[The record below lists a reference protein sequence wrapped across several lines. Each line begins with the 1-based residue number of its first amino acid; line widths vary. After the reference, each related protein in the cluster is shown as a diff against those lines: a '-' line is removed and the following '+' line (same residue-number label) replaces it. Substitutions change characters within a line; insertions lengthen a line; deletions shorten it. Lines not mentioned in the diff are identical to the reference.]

1 MWYGSNG
8 SAVATL
14 RHLTRFSFKPLK
26 PYSFELTVKK
36 PAGWS
41 WFTPYEK
48 WDKGTIWSGFWFGN
62 VPVGLRSHASSNS
75 IIIDIYSGK
84 KLSSDDIAR
93 LKNMIRQAL
102 GVDEDIRPFYKIMKR
117 SRILKCLVRHLY
129 GMREGW
135 GMNIFSSLSLAI
147 LLQMAPI
154 KRSEEMWDCLIK
166 NYGSKISFDGRTI
179 LLWPN
184 ERTIAKLEPRELA
197 SRCGLG
203 YRAKFLVK
211 MARQLLAGFPSIEEL
226 AKMSPEAAND
236 KLMELFGV
244 GEYTAG
250 FASPHPTFS
259 LDVWS
264 IKIFHPILF
273 GRRAPVKDP
282 RLAIKKASA
291 AAEKMW
297 GKWKGY
303 VLVYVL
309 NDLDYLS
316 KTFNI
321 PIK

>member
-1 MWYGSNG
+1 MP
-8 SAVATL
+8 AL
-14 RHLTRFSFKPLK
+14 RRLTRFRFNPLQ

-48 WDKGTIWSGFWFGN
+48 WEKGTIWSGFWFGK
-62 VPVGLRSHASSNS
+62 VPLGVKARASGKSV
-75 IIIDIYSGK
+75 ILDIYSGT
-84 KLSSDDIAR
+84 KLSAGDLAR
-93 LKNMIRQAL
+93 LKNMMREAL
-102 GVDEDIRPFYKIMKR
+102 GVSEDIRPFYKTMRR
-117 SRILKCLVRHLY
+117 SRILKRLARHLY

-135 GMNIFSSLSLAI
+135 GMNIFSSLTLAI

-154 KRSEEMWDCLIK
+154 KRSEEMWDCLVK
-166 NYGSKISFDGRTI
+166 TYGKKISFDGKTI

-184 ERTIAKLEPRELA
+184 ERTIAKLETRALA
-197 SRCGLG
+197 ERCRLG

-211 MARQLLAGFPSIEEL
+211 MARQLLEGFPNIEEL
-226 AKMSPEAAND
+226 AKMTPEEAND

-273 GRRAPVKDP
+273 GRRAPAKDP
-282 RLAIKKASA
+282 RSAIKKASA
-291 AAEKMW
+291 AAEKAW

>member
-1 MWYGSNG
+1 MYNILM
-8 SAVATL
+8 ADFRRLA
-14 RHLTRFSFKPLK
+14 RFSFKPLK

-48 WDKGTIWSGFWFGN
+48 WENGTIWSGFWFGKTPLG
-62 VPVGLRSHASSNS
+62 VKARSSGSS
-75 IIIDIYSGK
+75 IIIDIYASI
-84 KLSSDDIAR
+84 KLSTDDLAR
-93 LKNMIRQAL
+93 LKNMMGQAL
-102 GVDEDIRPFYKIMKR
+102 GVDEDIRPLYKMMRR
-117 SRILKCLVRHLY
+117 SRILKGLVRHLY

-154 KRSEEMWDCLIK
+154 KRSEEMWDCLIRS
-166 NYGSKISFDGRTI
+166 YGKKISFEGKTI
-179 LLWPN
+179 ILWPN
-184 ERTIAKLEPRELA
+184 ESVIAKLEPRELA
-197 SRCGLG
+197 AKCRLG

-211 MARQLLAGFPSIEEL
+211 MARQLVRGFPSIEEL
-226 AKMSPEAAND
+226 SKMTPDDAND

-250 FASPHPTFS
+250 FASPHPAFS

-264 IKIFHPILF
+264 IKFFHPILF
-273 GRRAPVKDP
+273 GRPVPAKDP
-282 RLAIKKASA
+282 RAAIKRTLI

-297 GKWKGY
+297 GQWKGY
-303 VLVYVL
+303 VFVYVL

-316 KTFNI
+316 KTFNL